1 MIAQSGLPMALF
13 LALQGE
19 LSPFERKFLT
29 SIQKKPLDN
38 LSLKQQAL
46 TIKILKK
53 IFPRAEFQHIFSY
66 GASGQGKG

>member
-1 MIAQSGLPMALF
+1 MIAQSGLSMALF

-19 LSPFERKFLT
+19 LSHFERQFLT

-38 LSLKQQAL
+38 LSPKQQAL

-53 IFPRAEFQHIFSY
+53 IFPRAEFQYIFSH
-66 GASGQGKG
+66 GTSGQGKG